1 MTSIELENLENLLN
15 TLKEYNKIV
24 YNHSM
29 LVRDLS
35 LEIGKKLKLSLRELD
50 LLLIGSMFHD
60 IGKIKVPKKILE
72 KQSDLKDIER
82 TIIRNHVTTGVSII
96 SDICE
101 SSEILDIVGLHHM
114 NEDGSGY
121 KALTVDKNLRYN
133 ELVKIVH
140 ASNILA
146 NNFNK
151 KESAKT
157 AKNRLKE
164 AIDNNNIVNINIQK
178 FILTDIDRIYD
189 IMKNYKESNES
200 ISKLLG
206 V

>member
-1 MTSIELENLENLLN
+1 MTSVELENLENLLN
-15 TLKEYNKIV
+15 TLKEYDKIV

-29 LVRDLS
+29 LVKDLS
-35 LEIGKKLKLSLRELD
+35 LAIGRKLKLSLRELD

-82 TIIRNHVTTGVSII
+82 TIIRNHVTTGVSIMA
-96 SDICE
+96 DICE
-101 SSEILDIVGLHHM
+101 GSEILDIVGLHHV

-121 KALTVDKNLRYN
+121 KALTVDRNLKYSD
-133 ELVKIVH
+133 LVKIVH

-151 KESAKT
+151 KESTKT
-157 AKNRLKE
+157 AKKRLKE
-164 AIDNNNIVNINIQK
+164 VVDNTNIVSINIQK
-178 FILTDIDRIYD
+178 FILTDLDNLYD